1 MAIKRKARLSPLN
14 VAYGVG
20 AAVVIT
26 GAMFKFLNWRFANE
40 MLFVGLATEAIVFFI
55 SAFELTKDEVD
66 YKWDKVFPQLT
77 TDEPT
82 NIEKLDEMIEKVNL
96 DSGVIERLSDS
107 IGKLEQNVARLAD
120 ASNTAQLQDQ
130 LDKMRQTTENFEV
143 ELTRLNSS
151 ISRLNT
157 VYEKMLDAMQNK

>member
-40 MLFVGLATEAIVFFI
+40 MLFIGLATEAIVFFI
-55 SAFELTKDEVD
+55 SAFELIKDEVD

-96 DSGVIERLSDS
+96 DSNVIERLSDS
-107 IGKLEQNVARLAD
+107 ITRLEQNVARLAD
-120 ASNTAQLQDQ
+120 ASGP
-130 LDKMRQTTENFEV
+130 V
-143 ELTRLNSS
+143 G
-151 ISRLNT
+151 
-157 VYEKMLDAMQNK
+157 

>member
-1 MAIKRKARLSPLN
+1 
-14 VAYGVG
+14 
-20 AAVVIT
+20 
-26 GAMFKFLNWRFANE
+26 MFKFLNWRFANE

>member
-1 MAIKRKARLSPLN
+1 
-14 VAYGVG
+14 
-20 AAVVIT
+20 VIT

-40 MLFVGLATEAIVFFI
+40 MLFIGLATEAIVFFI
-55 SAFELTKDEVD
+55 SAFELIKDEVD

-96 DSGVIERLSDS
+96 DSNVIERLSDS
-107 IGKLEQNVARLAD
+107 ITRLEQNVARLAD

-130 LDKMRQTTENFEV
+130 LDRMRQTTENFEV

-151 ISRLNT
+151 ISRLNH

>member
-55 SAFELTKDEVD
+55 SAFELTKDEID

-107 IGKLEQNVARLAD
+107 ISKLEQNVARLAD
-120 ASNTAQLQDQ
+120 ASNTVQLQDQ

>member
-1 MAIKRKARLSPLN
+1 MAIKRKAHLSPLN

-107 IGKLEQNVARLAD
+107 ISKLEQNVARLAD